1 MLDRTYLREGQVG
14 EVHPADEKIGGMGD
28 TTAWNAKS
36 IEFDPYAR
44 SRTLGDHIRQRAD
57 AVVGLHLFRRA
68 HNQTAARKR
77 VCERR
82 LFAMTTQVGE
92 GWMDVREEI
101 FFGYL
106 ASVTE
111 KTTHPPFAQLTCN
124 RN

>member
-1 MLDRTYLREGQVG
+1 MKQDQLKKE
-14 EVHPADEKIGGMGD
+14 AD
-28 TTAWNAKS
+28 ACQQ
-36 IEFDPYAR
+36 
-44 SRTLGDHIRQRAD
+44 GDHIRERAD
-57 AVVGLHLFRRA
+57 AVVGLHLFRWAR
-68 HNQTAARKR
+68 NQKAARKR

-106 ASVTE
+106 ASVIE
-111 KTTHPPFAQLTCN
+111 KTTHPPFGQLTC